1 MRPAPTPAPMPL
13 RAVRWRQPARA
24 WWQLLQQVLR
34 ASVEDDVP
42 GMGAALAYYTVF
54 SMAPLL
60 LIVIAVAGLAF
71 GADAARGE
79 IQAQLQGLL
88 GDGGAQLIQGLLVSV
103 SAPKEGFT
111 ATAVGLG
118 LLFVGATTVFAALQG
133 SLDRIWQ
140 VRGPSEN
147 RGLYGLL
154 RTRLLSFGMILAVG
168 FLLVVSLL
176 ASAILSAVNRRWE
189 VVFGGWQAALELVNA
204 LGGFVLVA
212 LMFGLIY
219 KFMPRARVAW
229 SDVWLGALLAA
240 LLFTMGKLLIGAYIG
255 RSGLAS
261 AYGAAG
267 SLVVVLLWVYFS
279 AQILLVGAEFTHA
292 FARTFGSRR
301 GEGLVPTL
309 QP

>member
-1 MRPAPTPAPMPL
+1 VAQATI
-13 RAVRWRQPARA
+13 
-24 WWQLLQQVLR
+24 
-34 ASVEDDVP
+34 EDDVP

-103 SAPKEGFT
+103 SAPSEGFT

-140 VRGPSEN
+140 VSGPSPMG
-147 RGLYGLL
+147 GLYGLL
-154 RTRLLSFGMILAVG
+154 RARLLSFGMILAVG

-176 ASAILSAVNRRWE
+176 ASAILAAVNRRWE
-189 VVFGGWQAALELVNA
+189 DAFGGWQAALVLVNA
-204 LGGFVLVA
+204 LGGFGLVA

-219 KFMPRARVAW
+219 RFMPRARVAW

-240 LLFTMGKLLIGAYIG
+240 LLFTVGKLLIGAYIG

-279 AQILLVGAEFTHA
+279 AQILLVGAEFTQA
-292 FARTFGSRR
+292 YARTFGSRR
-301 GEGLVPTL
+301 GVGRAPG
-309 QP
+309 P

>member
-1 MRPAPTPAPMPL
+1 MRPTPAPRPR
-13 RAVRWRQPARA
+13 RAARWRQPARA
-24 WWQLLQQVLR
+24 WWRLLRQV
-34 ASVEDDVP
+34 AEATIEDDVP

-103 SAPKEGFT
+103 SAPSEGFT

-140 VRGPSEN
+140 VSGPSPMG
-147 RGLYGLL
+147 GLYGLL
-154 RTRLLSFGMILAVG
+154 RARLLSFGMILAVG

-176 ASAILSAVNRRWE
+176 ASAILAAVNRRWE
-189 VVFGGWQAALELVNA
+189 DAFGGWQAALVLVNA
-204 LGGFVLVA
+204 LGGFGLVA

-219 KFMPRARVAW
+219 RFMPRARVAW

-240 LLFTMGKLLIGAYIG
+240 LLFTVGKLLIGAYIG

-279 AQILLVGAEFTHA
+279 AQILLVGAEFTQA
-292 FARTFGSRR
+292 YARTFGSRR
-301 GEGLVPTL
+301 GVGRAPG
-309 QP
+309 P